1 MGPSSGI
8 STAFDDCRA
17 EEARV
22 VLDLR
27 VVEVV
32 EVRVERVVVRPGM
45 MAVLSVSVCCRL
57 VYMLTV
63 DVLHLP
69 PLSVYI
75 HIFPHPD

>member
-45 MAVLSVSVCCRL
+45 MVVLSVSVG
-57 VYMLTV
+57 VYV
-63 DVLHLP
+63 DG
-69 PLSVYI
+69 
-75 HIFPHPD
+75 